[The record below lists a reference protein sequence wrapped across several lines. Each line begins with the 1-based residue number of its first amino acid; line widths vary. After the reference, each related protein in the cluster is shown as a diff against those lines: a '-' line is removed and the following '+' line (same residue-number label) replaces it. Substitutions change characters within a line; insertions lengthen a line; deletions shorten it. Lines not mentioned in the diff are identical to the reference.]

1 MDSNIEALESLPL
14 PRTKSEL
21 LARIR
26 PARAALDGTI
36 RALSE
41 RQLAAPGAD
50 AGWAL
55 KDHLAHLATWE
66 DMIAAHLRDGSDHEI
81 VGMDADTY
89 AAQSLDALN
98 DAIYALHKA
107 RPVEEVIAHYAR
119 AHEHVL
125 SVLNALDDAAFQQPY
140 WHDDSSG
147 RTVMEK
153 VTGDTYRHYIE
164 HLRWIEE
171 RVSEPGERT

>member
-1 MDSNIEALESLPL
+1 MDADIAALESLPL

-26 PARAALDGTI
+26 PARAALDG
-36 RALSE
+36 RVRSVSE

-50 AGWAL
+50 EGWAL
-55 KDHLAHLATWE
+55 KDHLAHIATWE

-81 VGMDADTY
+81 VGMEADAY

-125 SVLNALDDAAFQQPY
+125 SVLNALDDAASAAILARRSIPT
-140 WHDDSSG
+140 D
-147 RTVMEK
+147 
-153 VTGDTYRHYIE
+153 GD
-164 HLRWIEE
+164 
-171 RVSEPGERT
+171 GEGHRRQLPALHRALALDRRAGQ